1 MSLLWCEC
9 RSFTC
14 NLYLQAQSPVC
25 VCRCATT
32 TCVWIHYYRC
42 TFPQSYMRIGPVV
55 FPSSCW
61 QSEQSLFFFLLQNK
75 YSSCVNGRQNQH
87 NNPSTPQGAPKW
99 NKQTDKRTFT
109 ERNSLKQLDSYVC
122 SFYLCFTKEKRC
134 NFIQWGWGSWFSGVK
149 CWTAVHWLLLS
160 VVNLV
165 WWTVVLYLKR

>member
-14 NLYLQAQSPVC
+14 NLYLQSQSV
-25 VCRCATT
+25 
-32 TCVWIHYYRC
+32 CVWIHYYRC

-75 YSSCVNGRQNQH
+75 YSSCVNGRQNQL

-99 NKQTDKRTFT
+99 NKQTKGHLLNVTPWSSWIHMCVVSIFALRRRKGVTLSSGNEAPGFLVLNAGRQFT
-109 ERNSLKQLDSYVC
+109 GY
-122 SFYLCFTKEKRC
+122 FY
-134 NFIQWGWGSWFSGVK
+134 QSWIWSDEQ
-149 CWTAVHWLLLS
+149 
-160 VVNLV
+160 
-165 WWTVVLYLKR
+165 